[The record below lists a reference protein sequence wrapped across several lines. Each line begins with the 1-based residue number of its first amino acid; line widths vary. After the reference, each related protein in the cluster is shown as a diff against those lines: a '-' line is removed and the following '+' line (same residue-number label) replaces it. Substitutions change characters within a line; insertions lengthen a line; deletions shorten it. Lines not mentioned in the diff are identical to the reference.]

1 MREREEKGAPLSH
14 RITAH
19 LTTRRGS
26 PRGES
31 PRLSHLDSTP
41 SRRAGCRHSPLL
53 LLESLQEVPAL
64 VQLPP
69 LLTEGGREGGREG
82 GKQVHQQLLQER
94 PVTGLRERVGWEEE
108 EEEEEEEGEEGE
120 RWRRREGSQE
130 K

>member
-1 MREREEKGAPLSH
+1 MREREEKGAPLPH
-14 RITAH
+14 RSSAH

-31 PRLSHLDSTP
+31 PRLSRLDSAP

-53 LLESLQEVPAL
+53 LLEPLQEVPAL

-69 LLTEGGREGGREG
+69 LLT
-82 GKQVHQQLLQER
+82 QVHQQLLQER

-108 EEEEEEEGEEGE
+108 EEEGEEGE

>member
-14 RITAH
+14 RSTAH

-31 PRLSHLDSTP
+31 PRLSRLDSTP

-53 LLESLQEVPAL
+53 LLEPLQEVPAL

-69 LLTEGGREGGREG
+69 LLT
-82 GKQVHQQLLQER
+82 QVHQQLLQER

-108 EEEEEEEGEEGE
+108 EEEGEEGEEGE
-120 RWRRREGSQE
+120 RWRRMRRREGSQE